1 MGVFLLTVILPSIFK
16 HISLSLSLSLSLFP
30 CFSEVEQCVHFI
42 SVVPRLGAFEHLMET
57 GHQSVFRVSE
67 GVVVL

>member
-16 HISLSLSLSLSLFP
+16 HLSLSLSLFP

-42 SVVPRLGAFEHLMET
+42 SVVPRLGAFERLMET